1 MQTPPVDDASTDQER
16 PAAGRAS
23 TRRAVV
29 VLVAVWL
36 AWAGCLL
43 VFQEL
48 VQQRFGIDRPD
59 SVLNWTAEETGLRR
73 HAGRPYLGEPVLNSH
88 VAFDSEYYL
97 SIAVIGYDDPDVGAM
112 RPENGDPP
120 IPLNYAFMPLYP
132 LTMRAAAAPLT
143 ALGMGALA
151 AATVAGV
158 AVSLAAALA
167 AMLAL
172 FSLARRRLGAAGG
185 IRAAVFLLVFPSGFF
200 LAQVYTEALFLALA
214 LGSLALVADRR
225 PLLAACAAVLATWTR
240 PIGVVLALPIAV
252 ALVEMLWTQ
261 RTQRARCEPEQGG
274 RPARELVVWGV
285 AAAAPL
291 LAYVAWAASPLG
303 EAFQTVQREYFCQ
316 QLLAIGSSWDNWLG
330 VLQGWNL
337 ARPETRVYYGLE
349 FGAVALAAIASL
361 WAIRHWPGVAVFSL
375 AAVLIPLTS
384 GAPQSMV
391 RYVLAVPAV
400 FLLLARLG
408 ESPAFD
414 RAWMVASTLL
424 MGLLVTLFAFDFWV
438 A

>member
-1 MQTPPVDDASTDQER
+1 MHDAEGASTVETR
-16 PAAGRAS
+16 TAAGPGS
-23 TRRAVV
+23 TRSAIV

-36 AWAGCLL
+36 AWTGSLF

-59 SVLNWTAEETGLRR
+59 RALVWTAEETGLRR
-73 HAGRPYLGEPVLNSH
+73 YANRPYLREPVLNSH

-97 SIAVIGYDDPDVGAM
+97 SIAVFGYDDPDVGEM
-112 RPENGDPP
+112 RPEDGSEP

-132 LTMRAAAAPLT
+132 LAMRVVAAPLT
-143 ALGMGALA
+143 ALGLGPVA

-158 AVSLAAALA
+158 LVSLAAALA
-167 AMLAL
+167 AVLAL
-172 FSLARRRLGAAGG
+172 FSIARRRLGDAGG
-185 IRAAVFLLVFPSGFF
+185 IRAGVFLLVFPTGFF

-225 PLLAACAAVLATWTR
+225 PLLAASLAVLATWTR
-240 PIGVVLALPIAV
+240 PIGVVLVLPIALAVIDSLRAGRGSESARWPPRKLAAWGIAVV
-252 ALVEMLWTQ
+252 A
-261 RTQRARCEPEQGG
+261 PIG
-274 RPARELVVWGV
+274 
-285 AAAAPL
+285 
-291 LAYVAWAASPLG
+291 AYLAWAFSPLG
-303 EAFQTVQREYFCQ
+303 QAFSIVQREYFGQ
-316 QLLAIGSSWDNWLG
+316 QPLAIGASSQNWWAVFDAWST
-330 VLQGWNL
+330 VL
-337 ARPETRVYYGLE
+337 PETRVYYGLE
-349 FGAVALAAIASL
+349 IAAVGLAVVASL
-361 WAIRHWPGVAVFSL
+361 WAIRHWPGVALFSI
-375 AAVLIPLTS
+375 AALLIPLTS

-408 ESPAFD
+408 ESRAFD
-414 RAWMVASTLL
+414 RAWMLASTLL